1 MRYAHTEETLYMGEL
16 IPEYQ
21 RQLEQLQR
29 NAAALVEREQATM
42 RAEFASIDRA
52 AAIRASNHSKPRAT
66 LAPPTIHDLCANNP
80 LMRKLI
86 RDMQR

>member
-1 MRYAHTEETLYMGEL
+1 MSEL

-52 AAIRASNHSKPRAT
+52 AAIRASNRSSVPNK
-66 LAPPTIHDLCANNP
+66 LAPPTIHDMCSNNP
-80 LMRKLI
+80 MLRKLI

>member
-1 MRYAHTEETLYMGEL
+1 MSEL

-52 AAIRASNHSKPRAT
+52 AAIRASNKSTRPNK
-66 LAPPTIHDLCANNP
+66 LAPPTIHDMCANNP
-80 LMRKLI
+80 MLRKLI
-86 RDMQR
+86 RDMQGR